1 MTQPPKYIT
10 RKSKQSRP
18 KVPKQRPK
26 LSIQVGPF
34 ADAANNIYDLG
45 ASLYMSYLYEQTVS
59 ELLSAQREL
68 TAALETRSEDPE
80 IEMLQ
85 ERVIFLESVVTL
97 ATKNYD
103 NSFESSGAE
112 H

>member
-1 MTQPPKYIT
+1 MPKP
-10 RKSKQSRP
+10 RSK
-18 KVPKQRPK
+18 
-26 LSIQVGPF
+26 LDIEIGPF
-34 ADAANNIYDLG
+34 ADAANTIYDLG

-59 ELLSAQREL
+59 ELIEAQKEL
-68 TAALETRSEDPE
+68 NAALKLSSKDSV

-85 ERVIFLESVVTL
+85 ERVFFLESVVTL

-103 NSFESSGAE
+103 NSLEPSTAE